1 MKILDWDIKI
11 SDYKFSVS
19 DRYIVFGENDKFGID
34 QYFLLKDSLF
44 YNDRF
49 GVQSDLLSRYSFSI
63 YLSILNFF
71 SQILNRM
78 GSFDDIFILIKLFI
92 FRLLF

>member
-11 SDYKFSVS
+11 SDYKFLVS

-44 YNDRF
+44 YND
-49 GVQSDLLSRYSFSI
+49 
-63 YLSILNFF
+63 
-71 SQILNRM
+71 
-78 GSFDDIFILIKLFI
+78 
-92 FRLLF
+92 